1 MTHTEEKKSRHLL
14 TIPELTR
21 REYYAGLFMQA
32 LIIAYQ
38 GMPEEV
44 TTDRDGRV
52 ISEELNHAEIERWAD
67 DAIIAAE
74 ILIHQSDYPEHKE
87 P

>member
-32 LIIAYQ
+32 LIIANR
-38 GMPEEV
+38 GLPEEV
-44 TTDRDGRV
+44 TTNRDGRV
-52 ISEELNHAEIERWAD
+52 ISEELHHARIERWAD

-74 ILIHQSDYPEHKE
+74 ILIRQSDYPEYEE